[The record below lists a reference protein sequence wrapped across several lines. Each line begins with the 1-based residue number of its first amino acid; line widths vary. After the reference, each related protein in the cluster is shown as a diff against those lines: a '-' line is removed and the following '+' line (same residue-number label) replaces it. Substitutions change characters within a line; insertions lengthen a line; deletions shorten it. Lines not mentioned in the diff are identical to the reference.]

1 MDQKFAKWDGWLDE
15 IYEEVVR
22 LVERQQIFGEI
33 QDIIKANPEIQEPNA
48 FYRFLANTYGDA
60 NIMGVRRQ
68 IKPHKDSISL
78 VGLLEEIIENP
89 SVLSRERFVD
99 LYSTEM
105 QDFANHIFD
114 ERFSLYSAERQDFVN
129 LSSDQ
134 QFSIRY
140 PNHIDPAIVQQDLDE
155 LRAHGD
161 KVEAFADKRLAH
173 WDKKQPVIPTFGEL
187 NACID
192 CLKELT
198 IKYLLLFRAKD
209 LTNRFVPPF
218 ITEVDMT
225 KIFSVPWI
233 RPEEPVNG
241 L

>member
-1 MDQKFAKWDGWLDE
+1 MDQKFAKWDRWLDE
-15 IYEEVVR
+15 IYKEVVR
-22 LVERQQIFGEI
+22 LVERQQIFGEV

-78 VGLLEEIIENP
+78 VGLLKDIIENP
-89 SVLSRERFVD
+89 SVLSRERFVK
-99 LYSTEM
+99 LYKTNM
-105 QDFANHIFD
+105 QSIANRIFD
-114 ERFSLYSAERQDFVN
+114 ER
-129 LSSDQ
+129 
-134 QFSIRY
+134 FSIRY
-140 PNHIDPAIVQQDLDE
+140 PNHIDPVIVQQDLDE
-155 LRAHGD
+155 LKAHGD
-161 KVEAFADKRLAH
+161 TVEAFADKRLAH
-173 WDKKQPVIPTFGEL
+173 WDKKQPVVPTFGEL
-187 NACID
+187 DACID

-198 IKYLLLFRAKD
+198 IKYRLLFRAED
-209 LTNRFVPPF
+209 LRNRFVPPF
-218 ITEVDMT
+218 ITDVDMR